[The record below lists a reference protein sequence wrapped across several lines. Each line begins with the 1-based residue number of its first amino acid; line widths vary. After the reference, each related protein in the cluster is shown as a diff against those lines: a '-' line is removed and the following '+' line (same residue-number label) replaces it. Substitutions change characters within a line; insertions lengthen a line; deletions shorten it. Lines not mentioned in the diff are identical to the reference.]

1 MAGLLEVLISVVF
14 VSLLSF
20 VGLFSLSLRRERLNR
35 ILNILIA
42 FAAGSMLAAAF
53 LDLIPEAS
61 EKMGNLAFNTV
72 LFGVLLFFVVEK
84 FIHWHH
90 CGREECDVKPVG
102 YLNLLG
108 DGVHNFIDGVVI
120 AAAYITNTKL
130 GLVTTMVIALHEI
143 PQEFGDFAVL
153 LHAGFKVKK
162 ALFYNF
168 LSATTSIV
176 GGIVGFMFLSRI
188 EPLVPSVVALAAGG
202 FLYMST
208 ADLMPELHK
217 EKERVKMV
225 EQTVAIIAGILLVYY
240 GLLVLPR

>member
-20 VGLFSLSLRRERLNR
+20 VGLLSLSLRRERLNR

-53 LDLIPEAS
+53 FDLIPEAS